1 MNKKPW
7 LLIVAVTLSVFS
19 ASSVLAADVAAGKAK
34 TMTCVACHG
43 VNGVSM
49 VDLYPNLAGQK
60 AGYLVKQMNAFK
72 DGTRKDPT
80 MNAMVMPLTSEDI
93 ANIAAYYASLK

>member
-1 MNKKPW
+1 MNKNLW
-7 LLIVAVTLSVFS
+7 VLAVSALSVFG

-43 VNGVSM
+43 ANGVSM

-60 AGYLVKQMNAFK
+60 AAYLVKQMKAFK
-72 DGTRKDPT
+72 DGDRKDPT
-80 MNAMVMPLTSEDI
+80 MGAMVMPLSPQDME
-93 ANIAAYYASLK
+93 NIAAYYASLK